1 MFTVNNSIKL
11 AYLVRQLFFVLILLL
26 ISSIYSNGQNV
37 SSYYTSSLQ
46 EKGTLYFI
54 LPQTGFEEGITKNKF
69 TYDITY
75 LTNNDT
81 AIVNFSYFDK
91 LDRTFDSI
99 VFVSSN
105 KKISSNLKKLFIETK
120 KLKWH
125 YRYSSKF
132 LFTDIDGF
140 FNQSESP
147 KIMLYTQQGIVELK
161 MKTKTWKKQ
170 SGVVRKIIAL
180 IKLNR

>member
-1 MFTVNNSIKL
+1 LFTANNPIKL
-11 AYLVRQLFFVLILLL
+11 AYQVRQLFFVLILLSA
-26 ISSIYSNGQNV
+26 SSINSNGQNI
-37 SSYYTSSLQ
+37 SSHYTSSLQ
-46 EKGTLYFI
+46 KKGTLYFI
-54 LPQTGFEEGITKNKF
+54 LPKSGFEEGSTKNEF

-75 LTNNDT
+75 LTSNDT
-81 AIVNFSYFDK
+81 VTVNFSYFDK

-105 KKISSNLKKLFIETK
+105 KKFSSNVKKLFIETK

-125 YRYSSKF
+125 YRCTSKF
-132 LFTDIDGF
+132 LFNDIDGF
-140 FNQSESP
+140 FNQPEDP

-170 SGVVRKIIAL
+170 SAVVRKIIAL